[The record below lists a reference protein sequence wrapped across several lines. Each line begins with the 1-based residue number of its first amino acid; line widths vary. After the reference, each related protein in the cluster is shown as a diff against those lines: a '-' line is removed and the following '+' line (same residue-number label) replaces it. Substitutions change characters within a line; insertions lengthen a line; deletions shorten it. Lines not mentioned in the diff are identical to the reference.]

1 MEFTSGRDKKMTI
14 FRKIY
19 KVATV
24 GSRAEGNLRPA
35 WADEMPDIMP
45 GVSFVVHEYN
55 EGEGWCICE
64 CWVSDHPI
72 RNHQRNM
79 SDLET
84 LATEPCVIEV
94 LPSHSSSPPILGILS
109 LSGGGSPESVD
120 LEKKTLVFKGK
131 TMSFKRVEK
140 NRRTDGQEEDLYIL
154 DEG

>member
-1 MEFTSGRDKKMTI
+1 MTI

-35 WADEMPDIMP
+35 WADDMPDIMP

-55 EGEGWCICE
+55 EAEGWCICE
-64 CWVSDHPI
+64 CWVSDHPV
-72 RNHQRNM
+72 RGVARNM
-79 SDLET
+79 SDLES
-84 LATEPCVIEV
+84 LATEPCVIEI
-94 LPSHSSSPPILGILS
+94 LSAHPSSPPTLAVLS
-109 LSGGGSPESVD
+109 LSGGHSPESVD

>member
-1 MEFTSGRDKKMTI
+1 MTI

-19 KVATV
+19 KVKTV
-24 GSRAEGNLRPA
+24 GSKQEGNLRPE
-35 WADEMPDIMP
+35 WSDEISSLMP
-45 GVSFVVHEYN
+45 GISYVVHEYN
-55 EGEGWCICE
+55 EAEDWCICE

>member
-1 MEFTSGRDKKMTI
+1 MTI

-55 EGEGWCICE
+55 EDEGWCICE

-72 RNHQRNM
+72 RVVARNM
-79 SDLET
+79 SDLEA
-84 LATEPCVIEV
+84 LASHESVIEV
-94 LPSHSSSPPILGILS
+94 LTDHPLSPEVLGILS
-109 LSGGGSPESVD
+109 LSGGHSPESVD
-120 LEKKTLVFKGK
+120 LKKKTLVFKGK

-140 NRRTDGQEEDLYIL
+140 HRTTAGIEEALYIL